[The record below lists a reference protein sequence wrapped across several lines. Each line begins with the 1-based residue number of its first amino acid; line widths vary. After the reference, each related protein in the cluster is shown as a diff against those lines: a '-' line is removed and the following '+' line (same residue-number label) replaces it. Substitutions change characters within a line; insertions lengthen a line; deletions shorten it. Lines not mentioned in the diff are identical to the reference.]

1 VEHVQDALA
10 DVEGRAAARDN
21 ADKAVADLERSQD
34 ALDGAVRAFDV
45 LGDVESARER
55 LQELR
60 TAVDEAQG
68 RVDQL
73 GGAGAS
79 LSISGDRDWDL
90 LTVDE
95 RRELI
100 RLTIRSVVVGPGRG
114 AERITITTA

>member
-1 VEHVQDALA
+1 M
-10 DVEGRAAARDN
+10 
-21 ADKAVADLERSQD
+21 
-34 ALDGAVRAFDV
+34 RAFDV

-55 LQELR
+55 LRELR
-60 TAVDEAQG
+60 AAVDGAQA

-79 LSISGDRDWDL
+79 LSVSGDRDWDL

-95 RRELI
+95 QRALI
-100 RLTIRSVVVGPGRG
+100 RATIETATVNPGRG

>member
-1 VEHVQDALA
+1 MAPGKSEQEL
-10 DVEGRAAARDN
+10 AAA
-21 ADKAVADLERSQD
+21 QG
-34 ALDGAVRAFDV
+34 ALDAAVRAFDV

-55 LQELR
+55 LRELR
-60 TAVDEAQG
+60 AAVDGAQA

-79 LSISGDRDWDL
+79 LSVSGDRDWDL

-95 RRELI
+95 QRALI
-100 RLTIRSVVVGPGRG
+100 RATIETATVNPGRG